1 MPRGPR
7 RILVIA
13 AGAVAV
19 WYIVIL
25 FSWALRPLHDSVP
38 IGIDFNAAPQR
49 LVSQKVTCN
58 GLFASTAH
66 DGTLPTLRVLKD
78 NGDPKFQQFSYQ
90 REACTLVQRD
100 ARIVF
105 GLDTLGAIVVISG
118 LLYFGLRTP
127 REPAGSHRDP
137 APAVA

>member
-13 AGAVAV
+13 AGAVAI
-19 WYIVIL
+19 WYLVVL
-25 FSWALRPLHDSVP
+25 FTWAVRPLSDAVP
-38 IGIDFNAAPQR
+38 VGTDYTLKTPR
-49 LVSQKVTCN
+49 LVSVTVDCN
-58 GLFASTAH
+58 SLFESPASDAQ
-66 DGTLPTLRVLKD
+66 LMVLKEQTPD
-78 NGDPKFQQFSYQ
+78 HSPLVYN

-105 GLDTLGAIVVISG
+105 ALDTLGAIVVISG

-127 REPAGSHRDP
+127 KEPAGSHRDP

>member
-7 RILVIA
+7 RILLIA
-13 AGAVAV
+13 AAAVAV

-25 FSWALRPLHDSVP
+25 FSWAVRPLSDSVP
-38 IGIDFNAAPQR
+38 VGTDYTLKQPH
-49 LVSQKVTCN
+49 LVSVQVVCN
-58 GLFASTAH
+58 SLFDSSASDAQ
-66 DGTLPTLRVLKD
+66 LMMLKPQPAD
-78 NGDPKFQQFSYQ
+78 QPPLEYN

-105 GLDTLGAIVVISG
+105 ALDTLGAIVVISG
-118 LLYFGLRTP
+118 LLFFGLRTTK
-127 REPAGSHRDP
+127 EPAGSHRDP

>member
-7 RILVIA
+7 RILLIA
-13 AGAVAV
+13 AAAVAV
-19 WYIVIL
+19 WYLVVL
-25 FSWALRPLHDSVP
+25 FSWAVRPLSDSVP
-38 IGIDFNAAPQR
+38 VGTDWTLKQPR
-49 LVSQKVTCN
+49 LVSVTVDCN
-58 GLFASTAH
+58 SIFDSTPSDAQ
-66 DGTLPTLRVLKD
+66 LLYLKPQPPTQPPLE
-78 NGDPKFQQFSYQ
+78 YQ

-105 GLDTLGAIVVISG
+105 ALDTLGTIVVMSG
-118 LLYFGLRTP
+118 LLYFALRTP

>member
-7 RILVIA
+7 RILLIA

-25 FSWALRPLHDSVP
+25 FSWALRPLTDAVP
-38 IGIDFNAAPQR
+38 VGTDFNLSPPR
-49 LVSQKVTCN
+49 LISVEVGCN
-58 GLFASTAH
+58 TLFDSTAS
-66 DGTLPTLRVLKD
+66 DAQLMMLKPQPVG
-78 NGDPKFQQFSYQ
+78 NPPLEYN

-105 GLDTLGAIVVISG
+105 GLDTLGALIVISG

-137 APAVA
+137 APAVVS